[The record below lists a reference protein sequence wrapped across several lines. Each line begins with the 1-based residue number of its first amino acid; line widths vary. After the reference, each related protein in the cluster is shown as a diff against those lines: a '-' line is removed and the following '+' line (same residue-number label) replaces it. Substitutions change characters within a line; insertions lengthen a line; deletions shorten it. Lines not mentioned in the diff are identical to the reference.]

1 MILTKRKEM
10 TKNYNGYFSICD
22 ENNYDDDVLYN
33 LKVEN
38 NKIVGAS
45 FSVDFSVDRSM
56 KKDELEDLLKKIIGE
71 DFKDFLIEKMFD
83 QQHGANWNVQN
94 EHDDIDLFD
103 RYRIEESRHADDLSL
118 SKQGYQDK
126 IASILQSKEN
136 RRVYGNTLNRIS
148 EIKSGQRQ

>member
-1 MILTKRKEM
+1 M

-45 FSVDFSVDRSM
+45 FFVDRSM
-56 KKDELEDLLKKIIGE
+56 KKDELEDLLKKVIGE

-83 QQHGANWNVQN
+83 QQHGANWTVVN
-94 EHDDIDLFD
+94 EDDNAEVFD
-103 RYRIEESRHADDLSL
+103 SYRIEESRNADELGL

-136 RRVYGNTLNRIS
+136 KTAHANTLHRIS
-148 EIKSGQRQ
+148 EIKDKQR

>member
-1 MILTKRKEM
+1 M

-45 FSVDFSVDRSM
+45 FSVDRSM
-56 KKDELEDLLKKIIGE
+56 KKDELEDLLKKVIGE
-71 DFKDFLIEKMFD
+71 DFKDFLTEKMFD
-83 QQHGANWNVQN
+83 QQHGANWNVHN

-136 RRVYGNTLNRIS
+136 RRVHGNTLNRIS

>member
-1 MILTKRKEM
+1 M
-10 TKNYNGYFSICD
+10 TKNYNGYFSIYD

-45 FSVDFSVDRSM
+45 FSVDRSM
-56 KKDELEDLLKKIIGE
+56 KKDELEDLLKKVIGE

-126 IASILQSKEN
+126 IASILKSKEN
-136 RRVYGNTLNRIS
+136 KIAHANTLRRIS
-148 EIKSGQRQ
+148 EIKDKQW